1 MPDAS
6 RPRILIADDHVLV
19 ADAFKTL
26 LKAHFDVVSTVYDG
40 RSLIESALALS
51 PDVVLADIG
60 MPLLNGLEAAERIK
74 KLKPEV
80 KVILIT
86 VSCDP
91 ALEEEAFRRGASGY
105 LSKTSAAGEL
115 ITAINRVFAGGTYSA
130 SRSAPAHE
138 TIVAPIADGMT
149 PRSDQ
154 AHGPLTDRQLEVLQ
168 LLAEG
173 RSMKEAAWVL
183 KLTPRTVA
191 YHKYRL
197 MKRLD
202 LRSDADVVQ
211 YALKSHVLFS

>member
-1 MPDAS
+1 MSDTRRA
-6 RPRILIADDHVLV
+6 RILIADDHMLV

-26 LKAHFDVVSTVYDG
+26 LESHFEVVATVYDG
-40 RSLIESALALS
+40 RSLVETALALS
-51 PDVVLADIG
+51 PDVVVVDIG

-80 KVILIT
+80 KVVLVT

-91 ALEEEAFRRGASGY
+91 VLEAEAFRRGASGY
-105 LSKTSAAGEL
+105 LLKTSAADEL
-115 ITAINRVFAGGTYSA
+115 ITAINRVLAGGTYGTSQGSSA
-130 SRSAPAHE
+130 GQPNAEAP
-138 TIVAPIADGMT
+138 T
-149 PRSDQ
+149 PGIDQ

>member
-1 MPDAS
+1 MPDTS
-6 RPRILIADDHVLV
+6 RARILIADDHVLV

-26 LKAHFDVVSTVYDG
+26 LASDFEVVATVYDG
-40 RSLIESALALS
+40 RSLVETALALS
-51 PDVVLADIG
+51 PDVVLVDIG
-60 MPLLNGLEAAERIK
+60 MPLLNGLEAADRIK
-74 KLKPEV
+74 KMKPEI

-91 ALEEEAFRRGASGY
+91 ALEEEAFERGASGY
-105 LSKTSAAGEL
+105 LLKTSAADEL
-115 ITAINRVFAGGTYSA
+115 VTAIKRVLAGETYSA
-130 SRSAPAHE
+130 SK
-138 TIVAPIADGMT
+138 VATPRASLVEAT
-149 PRSDQ
+149 RPRSDQ

>member
-1 MPDAS
+1 MSDTRRA
-6 RPRILIADDHVLV
+6 RILIADDHVLV

-26 LKAHFDVVSTVYDG
+26 LESHFEVVATVYDG
-40 RSLIESALALS
+40 RSLVETALALS
-51 PDVVLADIG
+51 PDVVVVDIG
-60 MPLLNGLEAAERIK
+60 MPLLNGLEAAERIR

-80 KVILIT
+80 KVVLVT

-91 ALEEEAFRRGASGY
+91 VLEAEAFRHGASGY
-105 LSKTSAAGEL
+105 LLKTSAAEEL
-115 ITAINRVFAGGTYSA
+115 ITAINRVLAGATYST
-130 SRSAPAHE
+130 SQGSIVDRPSVE
-138 TIVAPIADGMT
+138 TPTHG
-149 PRSDQ
+149 SDQ